1 MLPRF
6 PHDGAVDADGH
17 VLEPPDLWDRH
28 LEARFRDR
36 PMGIRRDAEGLEYLE
51 IAGRPSKMVRR
62 NLPQGLGAMDVIG
75 GIPPPSGRARTG
87 LGYLDNAGL
96 GAWDAAERIERLD
109 RENLDLAV
117 LYPTLGVLWEAECE
131 GLELAQEYRRVY
143 HRWTGAF
150 CAGSAGSRVP
160 SAPPCLGG

>member
-17 VLEPPDLWDRH
+17 VLEPPDLWDRC

-62 NLPQGLGAMDVIG
+62 NLPQGLGAMDLIG
-75 GIPPPSGRARTG
+75 GIPTPPGRKRTG
-87 LGYLDNAGL
+87 LGYLGNAGL
-96 GAWDAAERIERLD
+96 GGGDATERLERIR
-109 RENLDLAV
+109 RENLGLAV
-117 LYPTLGVLWEAECE
+117 L
-131 GLELAQEYRRVY
+131 
-143 HRWTGAF
+143 
-150 CAGSAGSRVP
+150 
-160 SAPPCLGG
+160 

>member
-1 MLPRF
+1 MPPGF
-6 PHDGAVDADGH
+6 PHDGAGDADGH

-62 NLPQGLGAMDVIG
+62 NLPQGLGAMDLIG
-75 GIPPPSGRARTG
+75 GILAPAGRRRTG

-96 GAWDAAERIERLD
+96 GAWDATERLQ
-109 RENLDLAV
+109 RPHPPELHPPGPFPSPRL
-117 LYPTLGVLWEAECE
+117 LFGVDSED
-131 GLELAQEYRRVY
+131 
-143 HRWTGAF
+143 
-150 CAGSAGSRVP
+150 
-160 SAPPCLGG
+160 